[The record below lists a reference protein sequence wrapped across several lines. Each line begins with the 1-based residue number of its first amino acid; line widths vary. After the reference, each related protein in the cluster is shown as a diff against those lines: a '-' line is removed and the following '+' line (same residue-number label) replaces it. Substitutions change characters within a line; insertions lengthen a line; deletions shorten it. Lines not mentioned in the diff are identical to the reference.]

1 MLRFLLRTTSLL
13 LLLFAVVEVQAQQD
27 IFWRDNATGGNWI
40 NTPNECAEIGT
51 VPSQWWYPTFSP
63 NNARNSPYCF
73 GEFYLVFDNNHI
85 TTTTNNNFA
94 PENIYG
100 IRFASTATS
109 QRTINGQPIR
119 FQSVSGSDPKVENL
133 SLTTHIFNADLEV
146 FNTFE
151 INPVNGDLTL
161 LGDIITNNNFLNVF
175 GNNGNTLSIGGV
187 IDGTNGIGIQQNSIV
202 RLNGANTYSGGTF
215 INAGTLRIGPSGDLS
230 DDTDVFIA
238 SAGTFDLNDQSVTV
252 NSIAEASG
260 GNAGVIDLGSGTL
273 TVAGN
278 YVGTKFQNSIS
289 GSGSLVKNGNGT
301 LSLFGAQSYTG
312 TTTVNGGTLELQSN
326 MSSSEIIVNSGATL
340 SIQGNVSIND
350 LTINSGGTVI
360 QNGFTLTVNGD
371 VNSSGTYDFNGGGSP
386 LIINGDLNIIDGNFS
401 LSSNSGGDLQ
411 LTGDFNKIGGTFN
424 CNNRQIEFNG
434 TADQT
439 YQSNTSEEIDF
450 FLNSNTAGTL
460 TILSDAT
467 VSDFGN
473 NWIFGASSNTIISAG
488 VTITHGD
495 NAIFT
500 ANNGGA
506 LVQVFGTIRNTGGR
520 GADYFSL
527 ASILIIESGG
537 VYEHNMTRSVRTSLG
552 EIPTATWSPGSLCLI
567 NGLTNPNN
575 GVDFSSSSEEQP
587 FSSFEWNCP
596 AQSANVSI
604 TGSTITADN
613 FTMTSTGTGGLG
625 LGGGTSGTIDCG
637 DFTQTGGTIN
647 FASGSGAGR
656 ILCSGIYAHTG
667 GTLNETS
674 SGTGLVEFDGT
685 ASQIVTSTGAVNNE
699 VSYRVNNPVG
709 INIQNGSTINI
720 NADAFFYRTQGT
732 VTTTGSGSIFYQ
744 PDGRLSYDGSA
755 AITTANGEFPV
766 ANGPSFLELN
776 NSAGVALHA
785 TRTLPGGIFFTDGLL
800 TVGANDLELES
811 GATILGSPSASSY
824 INTNSTGELVRR
836 FTASESGIFGYPIGE
851 NGFAPVF
858 LDLSNGGTARDIGL
872 RAVDGNHPDLNN
884 PAAQTHYL
892 SRYWVGS
899 NSAGGSYTYDITLGY
914 ETPDVNGTESL
925 IKINRW
931 NGTAWSHI
939 GSSANTAANLLS
951 TTVSL
956 DEVSEPIGGTFELTG
971 RVKPRELTETSD
983 FDEFTTI
990 EPSPSP
996 EQSFDLSGT
1005 ALTGDVTITA
1015 PTGFSVS
1022 LTSGGPFSASVSITP
1037 PGGNLATTTIYVQ
1050 LDGTTAG
1057 AYSGNITLASPGLT
1071 SILIPLIG
1079 TVLSPNTVIIDFD
1092 DFSNWAS
1099 VNTTPNIDSYA
1110 SDHTYIDNSWV
1121 FTGGPAR
1128 RRNTVLQDGVPSA
1141 LDNTS
1146 WNLQNNSSVV
1156 WSATYSADGTAN
1168 SFGFKVRRWDDSP
1181 QPNFIVEYS
1190 TDGGGLYITAV
1201 ALINNTYLDNSSK
1214 WKTFNFDLPSP
1225 TAIGVNELIVRV
1237 SAIASTSHLFIDD
1250 FSFDV
1255 TPNSC
1260 AQPNL
1265 FFRSKNSG
1273 NWTNRGT
1280 WETSTTGLGGW
1291 SDAQCAPDS
1300 DASQEITIRSSHT
1313 VNVGSDIDF
1322 EFLIIESGGR
1332 LLHQSGDIT
1341 INSSPSSAEII
1352 VENGGIFEFDGGSTP
1367 NFTSSTLMRV
1377 ETGGTVRITQ
1387 NQSGLSGDMAGSQSS
1402 GDVEYQD
1409 GAIFEWSNNNA
1420 FLTSNQTYFPDAA
1433 SGIKP
1438 IFRISSATGLVGA
1451 GNPTVI
1457 NGVFEA
1463 NANVSWQNS
1472 GNKTFRNGI
1481 TGSGDVTQSAS
1492 PASGSFRI
1500 TGDAVLGGTGILSLN
1515 NNDLEIASGAE
1526 VDLISDK
1533 TINSTGS
1540 TNPDITINGTLN
1552 DNGFSIPGD
1561 YNSVTMSNGSVV
1573 NVENEFGFAS
1583 TGGTFANTSATFN
1596 LADASVVDYQR
1607 AGVQEISG
1615 INYGDVVVRGSG
1627 LKSCNGLV
1635 ETRGIAIAESASLG
1649 SETGAELSVENHFI
1663 FQSPATYDQSAYDE
1677 LTLSMLSTIDASVN
1691 SWTNVRCFNFTA
1703 NTSNDIN
1710 LIGGFS
1716 QLEIKNS
1723 WESEMTSG
1731 GIFTDNGIEI
1741 IVGGDAFLKGG
1752 VANYNLTGTLRFVGE
1767 QSSQSLQGS
1776 SPTAQVFAE
1785 INDLLVSGGPNP
1797 PNVNIPTSSGI
1808 TVKGDVTIAEGTMAM
1823 GSGILTLGGNWT
1835 NYNQSGFSEGISR
1848 VLFNGTGF
1856 QDITCPG
1863 GEVFS
1868 SMTTINADPAGGIRL
1883 QDGLSL
1889 TGTSSD
1895 ILDMAS
1901 GSAIDIQDH
1910 TLAVNGAN
1918 GGVAGTN
1925 IRVNNGTCTILST
1938 NPTIDTRVLIQ
1949 NGTKTVQ
1956 SVGGGVLEFENPLT
1970 VRLESGLDCGAP
1982 DITTVAGVLEIA
1994 NGGFI
1999 ETNPPVYA
2007 PLTSSLRYVATT
2019 YTKGSEWNSTSGQGF
2034 PNDVEV
2040 RGTNL
2045 TMNINAPHETARHLE
2060 ISDGGTLNIGNNG
2073 GTGNLTIGGN
2083 VEIGTS
2089 GTGTLILGNN
2099 FGGDLFVRENFS
2111 LISGTFTPNNR
2122 EVVMINGASSSS
2134 TISGVLTFDFLAI
2147 NFPGGTVTVT
2157 DNLTINDRLRLTD
2170 GAFDFTTSNADI
2182 IMEDNSKILREAV
2195 SSVIDKEP
2203 TVVGLDQYDI
2213 EYTGTMT
2220 SSFEFS
2226 SDVDAVDELF
2236 LNGASGA
2243 ISVSLNDDR
2252 TFNGDLRMVNSILDL
2267 GSNTLSA
2274 AENVAGA
2281 GAFDAQIIVD
2291 GVDTCRVTG
2300 LPNSTFQAIGTGG
2313 TGPAFRTKQV
2323 VSLNNTKLLFEEDVL
2338 VRIGN
2343 GGFDFGSG
2351 NPTKIDGVLE
2361 VAGGG
2366 YAILNSCYYGNSSLL
2381 RFANGFSYFVDAG
2394 DVTWDDGD
2402 IASGNPGIPYNVE
2415 SSGDASTDLTLNSP
2429 RSLRNDLTITGSQF
2443 TLTTNSGTF
2452 EIGGDWNRSG
2462 ATSAFNP
2469 TGQEVIFNGTT
2480 SQTINTFGGVS
2491 SEVFF
2496 KLTFANT
2503 GVKTLQEDVSV
2514 LDELK
2519 IESNGNLNINGQE
2532 LFLGGNWNN
2541 LAGESAVT
2549 ETGTVHFVGSEIQT
2563 VSSVGEEV
2571 FDEIV
2576 IQNTSELAE
2585 GVQLVSDIR
2594 INGNADFLG
2603 GIIHPLGSEEVI
2615 FGNTVIPSG
2624 GALNSY
2630 VNGVVRKDGFAST
2643 VGIFPVGYFEVV
2655 SPGDTVSVWSPA
2667 GIIASSTNAAL
2678 EFTIEYIHQNYLPG
2692 TSFPSNPPPLGP
2704 GLISASTC
2712 NYWEVNRFGPA
2723 IDAQLQLQ
2731 WKDSTTCY
2739 DIQDPA
2745 DLRVARWNGSEWE
2758 DVGGSGSAPIPY
2770 TIGAVTSGTI
2780 SSFSPFTIATSNTT
2794 NVLPITLLSF
2804 QAEVKDGLVHTNW
2817 VTASEINNDFFTVER
2832 SKDGNSW
2839 EEVGTVDGAGDSNT
2853 ELAYAFVDDDPYSG
2867 ISYYRLRQTD
2877 FDGTTSVSEIRAVEI
2892 LQGSSFGLDK
2902 VYRGQDGLNLV
2913 YRSTAP
2919 YVVVEIYDLLGKRI
2933 HGELLENYGNG
2944 FATIHPDLARGAYVL
2959 RLSHGSEMDTEKF
2972 VW

>member
-13 LLLFAVVEVQAQQD
+13 LLLFAVVEVQGQ
-27 IFWRDNATGGNWI
+27 FSFSDNATNYGGSWTNGSNNGTGYNAWSI
-40 NTPNECAEIGT
+40 TSGGGTAGTFIGDPAANGMGT
-51 VPSQWWYPTFSP
+51 IGIGSTAFGLFGHSGVFV
-63 NNARNSPYCF
+63 NAVRFF
-73 GEFYLVFDNNHI
+73 GENGTNVSMQIGDQYSFYWAMNWDAGSGSKGFDLRAGGATVFNVNNGSSATI
-85 TTTTNNNFA
+85 TTTNGVADGAFGTSPMLVTLTRTSWTEYSFLMTRRSDGSTYSTTISSSQNIDNI
-94 PENIYG
+94 NIYIG
-100 IRFASTATS
+100 AQPDPNGNRNIFFNDFSFIKAHNPYEIQSNVIEPRTLTGSST
-109 QRTINGQPIR
+109 
-119 FQSVSGSDPKVENL
+119 
-133 SLTTHIFNADLEV
+133 LTKTGTDI
-146 FNTFE
+146 
-151 INPVNGDLTL
+151 LTL
-161 LGDIITNNNFLNVF
+161 
-175 GNNGNTLSIGGV
+175 
-187 IDGTNGIGIQQNSIV
+187 
-202 RLNGANTYSGGTF
+202 
-215 INAGTLRIGPSGDLS
+215 
-230 DDTDVFIA
+230 DTD
-238 SAGTFDLNDQSVTV
+238 NP
-252 NSIAEASG
+252 
-260 GNAGVIDLGSGTL
+260 
-273 TVAGN
+273 
-278 YVGTKFQNSIS
+278 
-289 GSGSLVKNGNGT
+289 
-301 LSLFGAQSYTG
+301 YTG
-312 TTTVNGGTLELQSN
+312 VTTVSQGTLEISGN
-326 MSSSEIIVNSGATL
+326 MASSEIIVNSGATL

-371 VNSSGTYDFNGGGSP
+371 INSSGTYDFNGGGSP
-386 LIINGDLNIIDGNFS
+386 LIVNGDLNIIDGNFS

-411 LTGDFNKIGGTFN
+411 LTGDFNKTGGAFN
-424 CNNRQIEFNG
+424 CNNRQIQFNG
-434 TADQT
+434 TTDQT

-450 FLNSNTAGTL
+450 FLNSNTAATL

-495 NAIFT
+495 NAVFT

-506 LVQVFGTIRNTGGR
+506 LVQVFGTIRNAGGR

-552 EIPTATWSPGSLCLI
+552 EIPAATWSPGSLCLI

-596 AQSANVSI
+596 AQSANVSL
-604 TGSTITADN
+604 TGSTITTDS

-625 LGGGTSGTIDCG
+625 LGAGTSGTIDCTNY
-637 DFTQTGGTIN
+637 TQTGGTIN

-656 ILCSGIYAHTG
+656 ILCSAQYSHTG
-667 GTLNETS
+667 GTLTETS
-674 SGTGLVEFDGT
+674 SGSGLVEFDGT
-685 ASQIVTSTGAVNNE
+685 ASQTVTSTGAVNNE
-699 VSYRVNNPVG
+699 VSFRVNNPVG

-720 NADAFFYRTQGT
+720 NADAFFYRTQGA
-732 VTTTGSGSIFYQ
+732 VTTTGSGSILYQ
-744 PDGRLSYDGSA
+744 PDGRLSYDGIA
-755 AITTANGEFPV
+755 AITTANGEFPL
-766 ANGPSFLELN
+766 ANGPSFLEIN
-776 NSAGVALHA
+776 NAAGVSLHA
-785 TRTLPGGIFFTDGLL
+785 GRALAGGLFFTDGLL
-800 TVGANDLELES
+800 SLGANDLELES
-811 GATILGSPSASSY
+811 GATILGSPSASSHV
-824 INTNSTGELVRR
+824 NTNGTGELVRVYG
-836 FTASESGIFGYPIGE
+836 ASESGIFGYPIGE

-858 LDLSNGGTARDIGL
+858 LDLSNGGTPRDIGL

-884 PAAQTHYL
+884 PAAQTNYL

-899 NSAGGSYTYDITLGY
+899 NSAGGSYSYDLTLGY
-914 ETPDVNGTESL
+914 ETSDVNGTESL

-931 NGTAWSHI
+931 NGTVWSHI
-939 GSSANTAANLLS
+939 GSTANTAANLLA
-951 TTVSL
+951 TDVTL
-956 DEVSEPIGGTFELTG
+956 DEVSEPISGTFELTG

-990 EPSPSP
+990 EPTPSP
-996 EQSFDLSGT
+996 EQSFDISGT

-1022 LTSGGPFSASVSITP
+1022 LTSGGPFTASVSITP
-1037 PGGNLATTTIYVQ
+1037 PGGNLAATTVYVQ
-1050 LDGTTAG
+1050 LNGTTEG
-1057 AYSGNITLASPGLT
+1057 AFSGNLTLASPGLT
-1071 SILIPLIG
+1071 SVQIPLIG

-1092 DFSNWAS
+1092 DVTKWNAGSS
-1099 VNTTPNIDSYA
+1099 GNIDTYSN
-1110 SDHTYIDNSWV
+1110 DHTYLDNDWE

-1128 RRNTVLQDGVPSA
+1128 RRNTVDQDGVPSA

-1156 WSATYSADGTAN
+1156 WTATYSSDGTAN

-1190 TDGGGLYITAV
+1190 TNGGSLYNTAIPV
-1201 ALINNTYLDNSSK
+1201 LNNTFLGNTSK
-1214 WKTFNFDLPSP
+1214 WKTFNFNLPTP
-1225 TAIGVNELIVRV
+1225 VTIGVNELIIRV
-1237 SAIASTSHLFIDD
+1237 SALSSTGHIFIDD

-1300 DASQEITIRSSHT
+1300 DASQEITIRNSHT

-1322 EFLIIESGGR
+1322 EFLIIENGGR
-1332 LLHQSGDIT
+1332 LLHEGGDIT
-1341 INSSPSSAEII
+1341 MNPGTGPAEIV
-1352 VENGGIFEFDGGSTP
+1352 VESGGIYELDGGNEPIYNGGAEI
-1367 NFTSSTLMRV
+1367 LV
-1377 ETGGTVRITQ
+1377 
-1387 NQSGLSGDMAGSQSS
+1387 QSGGVLRISNAVGGISDAMAG
-1402 GDVEYQD
+1402 D
-1409 GAIFEWSNNNA
+1409 GSLDRVFYENDAVFEWNA
-1420 FLTSNQTYFPDAA
+1420 IGSFATGNQDYFPNATLA
-1433 SGIKP
+1433 EIP
-1438 IFRISSATGLVGA
+1438 IFRLSQNVGTVGA
-1451 GNPTVI
+1451 GTATTV
-1457 NGVFEA
+1457 NGIFEA
-1463 NANVSWQNS
+1463 NANISWQNS
-1472 GNKTFRNGI
+1472 GIKTFRNGI
-1481 TGSGDVTQSAS
+1481 TGSGNVTQSAS
-1492 PASGSFRI
+1492 PACGTFRI

-1515 NNDLEIASGAE
+1515 NNDLEIASGAI
-1526 VDLISDK
+1526 VDLTSDK

-1540 TNPDITINGTLN
+1540 TNPNITINGILN

-1561 YNSVTMSNGSVV
+1561 YNSVTMSNGSEV
-1573 NVENEFGFAS
+1573 NVENEFGFAG
-1583 TGGTFANTSATFN
+1583 TGGTFANTSAIFN

-1607 AGVQEISG
+1607 AGAQEISG
-1615 INYGDVVVRGSG
+1615 INYGDVVVRGLG
-1627 LKSCNGLV
+1627 LKSCDGLV

-1649 SETGAELSVENHFI
+1649 SEAGAELRVEHHFI
-1663 FQSPATYDQSAYDE
+1663 FQSPATFDQSAYDE
-1677 LTLSMLSTIDASVN
+1677 LTLSMVSTIDASVN
-1691 SWTNVRCFNFTA
+1691 SWTDVRCLNFTA

-1723 WESEMTSG
+1723 WDNEMTSSG
-1731 GIFTDNGIEI
+1731 VFTDNGIEI
-1741 IVGGDAFLKGG
+1741 IVGGNAFVKGG
-1752 VANYNLTGTLRFVGE
+1752 VSNYNLTGTLRFVGE
-1767 QSSQSLQGS
+1767 QSTQSLQGS
-1776 SPTAQVFAE
+1776 TSTAQVFAE
-1785 INDLLVSGGPNP
+1785 INELVVSGGPNP

-1808 TVKGDVTIAEGTMAM
+1808 TVKGDVTIAEGTLAM

-1868 SMTTINADPAGGIRL
+1868 SMTTINADPTGGIRL

-1889 TGTSSD
+1889 TGINSN
-1895 ILDMAS
+1895 ILDMIS
-1901 GSAIDIQDH
+1901 GSIIDIQDH
-1910 TLAVNGAN
+1910 TLAINGSN
-1918 GGVAGTN
+1918 GGAAGTN
-1925 IRVNNGTCTILST
+1925 LRVNDGLCTILST
-1938 NPTIDTRVLIQ
+1938 NPSVDSRVLIQ
-1949 NGTKTVQ
+1949 NGTKEVL
-1956 SVGGGVLEFENPLT
+1956 SVNGGSLQLENPLT
-1970 VRLESGLDCGAP
+1970 VRLESGLNCGTP
-1982 DITTVAGVLEIA
+1982 DITTVSGVLEIA

-1999 ETNPPVYA
+1999 ETNPPVYT
-2007 PLTSSLRYVATT
+2007 PISSRLRYVATPN
-2019 YTKGSEWNSTSGQGF
+2019 YTKGSEWNATSGQGF

-2045 TMNINAPHETARHLE
+2045 SMNINTPHETARHLQ
-2060 ISDGGTLNIGNNG
+2060 ISEGGTLNIGNNG

-2083 VEIGTS
+2083 VEIGTT
-2089 GTGTLILGNN
+2089 GTGNLILGNN
-2099 FGGDLFVRENFS
+2099 FGGDLFVKENFS
-2111 LISGTFTPNNR
+2111 LLSGTFNPNDR
-2122 EVVMINGASSSS
+2122 EVIMINGASSTSS
-2134 TISGVLTFDFLAI
+2134 ISGVLTFDFLAV
-2147 NFPGGTVTVT
+2147 NFTGGTVSVT
-2157 DNLTINDRLRLTD
+2157 DNLTINNRLRLTE
-2170 GAFDFTTSNADI
+2170 GAFDFTTSNANL
-2182 IMEDNSKILREAV
+2182 IMEDNSKILREAT
-2195 SSVIDKEP
+2195 SSTIDKEP
-2203 TVVGLDQYDI
+2203 LVVGSDQYDI

-2236 LNGASGA
+2236 LNGASGS
-2243 ISVSLNDDR
+2243 ISVALNDDR
-2252 TFNGDLRMVNSILDL
+2252 TFNGDLRMVNSTLDL
-2267 GSNTLSA
+2267 GNNTLSA

-2300 LPNSTFQAIGTGG
+2300 SPSSVFQAIGTGG
-2313 TGPAFRTKQV
+2313 TDPGFRTKQV
-2323 VSLNNTKLLFEEDVL
+2323 VSQNNTKLLFEEDVL

-2343 GGFDFGSG
+2343 GGFDFGTG
-2351 NPTKIDGVLE
+2351 NPTKIDGILE

-2381 RFANGFSYFVDAG
+2381 RFANGFSYVVDAD
-2394 DVTWDDGD
+2394 DVTWDNGD

-2469 TGQEVIFNGTT
+2469 TGQEVIFNGTE
-2480 SQTINTFGGVS
+2480 SQTINTFGGVA

-2503 GVKTLQEDVSV
+2503 GVKTLQEDVTV

-2549 ETGTVHFVGSEIQT
+2549 ETGTVHFVGSEVQT
-2563 VSSVGEEV
+2563 ISSVGEEV
-2571 FDEIV
+2571 FDDIV

-2603 GIIHPLGSEEVI
+2603 GIIHPLGGEEVI
-2615 FGNTVIPSG
+2615 FGSNVLPSG

-2678 EFTIEYIHQNYLPG
+2678 EFSIEYIHQNYLPG

-2704 GLISASTC
+2704 GLVSASTC

-2758 DVGGSGSAPIPY
+2758 DVGGSGIAPIPY
-2770 TIGAVTSGTI
+2770 TVGAVTSGTI

-2804 QAEVKDGLVHTNW
+2804 QAEVKDDLVHTNW
-2817 VTASEINNDFFTVER
+2817 ITASEINNDFFTVER
-2832 SKDGNSW
+2832 SKDGSSW
-2839 EEVGTVDGAGDSNT
+2839 EEVGTVEGAGDSNT
-2853 ELAYAFVDDDPYSG
+2853 ELAYAFVDDAPYSG

-2877 FDGTTSVSEIRAVEI
+2877 FDGTTTVSEIRAVEI
-2892 LQGSSFGLDK
+2892 LQGSDFGLDK

-2959 RLSHGSEMDTEKF
+2959 KLSHGSEMDTEKF